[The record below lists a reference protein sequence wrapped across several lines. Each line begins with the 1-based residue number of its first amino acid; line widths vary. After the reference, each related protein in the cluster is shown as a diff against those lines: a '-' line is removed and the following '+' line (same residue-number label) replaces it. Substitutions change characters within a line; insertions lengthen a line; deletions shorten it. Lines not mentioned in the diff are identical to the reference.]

1 VATAR
6 CASFHSLCAST
17 SFAARASASAARI
30 SSLPRRHLRRGQCG
44 FELFHVG
51 VFALELRPCVVD
63 HRTAHE
69 PAGEELLL
77 APDVRARELAH
88 RAGLLQLLRGG
99 LDLGRALADLQVRK
113 ARLGGA
119 QSFLGF
125 AAGGRL
131 VLVLERE
138 DRLQPLRPD
147 HRA

>member
-1 VATAR
+1 
-6 CASFHSLCAST
+6 
-17 SFAARASASAARI
+17 
-30 SSLPRRHLRRGQCG
+30 
-44 FELFHVG
+44 VG
-51 VFALELRPCVVD
+51 VLALELRPCVVD

-125 AAGGRL
+125 RRAAASFSFSSAKIGF
-131 VLVLERE
+131 
-138 DRLQPLRPD
+138 
-147 HRA
+147 AAST